1 MGFDVEVVAELNSDL
16 GEGPC
21 WDHASQSLLFVDVT
35 PGHIYRLDHATGA
48 LHRAEFGQ
56 EVGAAI
62 PDSAGGLVV
71 AARDGIY
78 QADHSG
84 NKVSLLAAVEAD
96 NPGNRMNDAKCD
108 PSGRLWAGTMAFD
121 FRQGAASLY
130 RIEHT
135 AVTTMLTDLTI
146 SNGTGWSPDGGL
158 MYFIDSATFRI
169 DVFDF
174 DPGEKFQEFTDVA
187 LGDIAEGVGSNGGG
201 NVHVAALFHN
211 GLGVALAL
219 VGNDEGLELERF
231 IFAGGTTG
239 LRTDHF
245 EITGRDGA
253 GGHDHR
259 RGRQLVARK
268 GDLQRGGADG
278 HVGELVD
285 ATVLGEG
292 DLLRALHADFGV
304 AHVFTG
310 RGIKDPTGNTASGGL
325 GDE

>member
-96 NPGNRMNDAKCD
+96 KPGNRMNDAKCD

-130 RIEHT
+130 RIDHT

-174 DPGEKFQEFTDVA
+174 DGGT
-187 LGDIAEGVGSNGGG
+187 GDISARRPFVTGTAE
-201 NVHVAALFHN
+201 
-211 GLGVALAL
+211 
-219 VGNDEGLELERF
+219 EGLPDGMTVDSEGGVWVAYFGAGQVRRF
-231 IFAGGTTG
+231 APSGQLDSVVDLPVRQVTSCCFG
-239 LRTDHF
+239 
-245 EITGRDGA
+245 GRDLRELYITSAAYQLSAADLREQPLSGSTFRCTPGIA
-253 GGHDHR
+253 G
-259 RGRQLVARK
+259 L
-268 GDLQRGGADG
+268 
-278 HVGELVD
+278 
-285 ATVLGEG
+285 
-292 DLLRALHADFGV
+292 
-304 AHVFTG
+304 
-310 RGIKDPTGNTASGGL
+310 PTSRF
-325 GDE
+325 EV